1 MKSTVLMLALSVL
14 CAAVAAL
21 NGQQRN
27 ITLKGSDTIVILGQ
41 RWAEVYMGKNP
52 GVTIQV
58 TGGGSGT
65 GIAALINGTTEIAE
79 SSRPMKDKEKEEVKA
94 KRGNEVLELP
104 VAVDGLAVYV
114 HESNPVS
121 ELTLQQIKAIY
132 TGQIKNWKEVGGR
145 DDRIL
150 LYSREN
156 NSGTYAYFKEH
167 VLENADFHPT
177 AQTLPGTAAVINA
190 LAKDRRGIGYG
201 GIAYGKGIKH
211 LKVKRDASSP
221 AVEPTMENV
230 LTSKYPISR
239 FLYWYFAGA
248 PTGDLKALSLWVLSK
263 EGQTVVEKVGY
274 YPLSDR
280 DRLASLAKLGLAK
293 DRASV
298 KQ

>member
-1 MKSTVLMLALSVL
+1 MKSTVLMLALFVL

-167 VLENADFHPT
+167 VLENGDFHPT